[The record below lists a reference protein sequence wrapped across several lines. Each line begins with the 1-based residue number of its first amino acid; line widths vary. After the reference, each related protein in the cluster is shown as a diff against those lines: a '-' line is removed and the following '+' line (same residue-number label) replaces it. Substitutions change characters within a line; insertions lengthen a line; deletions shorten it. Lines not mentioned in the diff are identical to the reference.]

1 MVPSSPGTQKF
12 RISNSR
18 CREGLTRMGGRQ
30 RLTERLLPN
39 YVACNMGALLE
50 REFPGKLPARP
61 KPTEGARNQHGVNH
75 AINDFLDGHAP
86 GLSLPD
92 AIAEVGQ
99 TVREERRCAGYL
111 EDSPKGL
118 AVCHH
123 QRVRVRGDIRN
134 NDT

>member
-18 CREGLTRMGGRQ
+18 CREGLARMGGRQ
-30 RLTERLLPN
+30 RLRERLLPN
-39 YVACNMGALLE
+39 AAACNAGALLK
-50 REFPGKLPARP
+50 REFSGKLPVRP
-61 KPTEGARNQHGVNH
+61 EPTEGARRQRRVNR

-86 GLSLPD
+86 WLSLPD
-92 AIAEVGQ
+92 AVAEVGQ
-99 TVREERRCAGYL
+99 TVREKRRCAGNL

-123 QRVRVRGDIRN
+123 QRVRVRGDVR
-134 NDT
+134 TY